1 MGEATQPQRDGATGL
16 VCRRQASRAVSVD
29 CVNSL
34 VFERIGD
41 VDSEVAEKTVDRIA
55 VHATPEGWLYL
66 DVARAL
72 IVEADPEPHV
82 MVPTMLKKS
91 ITEVLHRMREGSV
104 LLPASAGGGADT
116 SGCDK

>member
-1 MGEATQPQRDGATGL
+1 MDEATQPQRDGATGL

-41 VDSEVAEKTVDRIA
+41 VDSGVSGKIVDRIA

-72 IVEADPEPHV
+72 IVEADPKPHL
-82 MVPTMLKKS
+82 MIPTMLKKS
-91 ITEVLHRMREGSV
+91 ITEVLHRMREGSL
-104 LLPASAGGGADT
+104 LLPASGEGGPDT
-116 SGCDK
+116 SRCDK